1 MLGKLRNEKRR
12 AKIMKEDHFR
22 ELNDASVKWEEFAG
36 KKNTENTVLKKA
48 SALARIMSSILPSAI
63 KEMQQA
69 LISENDTIVDD
80 KVWWTVYYDYLLYTI
95 HIADREAFNY
105 LKKTKRH
112 IFIEQLLKEVIE
124 KCLKD
129 FDNNST
135 ANQFRN
141 NFAHNFLLFQKEFS
155 SYQRGKTEL
164 LTDNLT
170 YMFAERI
177 QKRLRLGIGVK
188 LHAQI
193 FQFLI
198 VLEMLLN
205 IPCLLNET
213 NN

>member
-1 MLGKLRNEKRR
+1 MTE
-12 AKIMKEDHFR
+12 EHFR

-69 LISENDTIVDD
+69 LASENDTIVDD
-80 KVWWTVYYDYLLYTI
+80 KVWWTVYYDYLLYTM

-124 KCLKD
+124 ECLKN

-135 ANQFRN
+135 AKQFRN
-141 NFAHNFLLFQKEFS
+141 NFAHNFVLFQKEFS
-155 SYQRGKTEL
+155 SYQRGTKL
-164 LTDNLT
+164 LTNNLN

-177 QKRLRLGIGVK
+177 QKRLRLGIGAK
-188 LHAQI
+188 LRMQI
-193 FQFLI
+193 FQFLL
-198 VLEMLLN
+198 VFEMLLN